1 MDTYQKTLSA
11 LFIVILVGAMAV
23 CATWHLPK
31 FLFQGSDKWKVV
43 VKVFIHHTDVKLVL
57 YELLF

>member
-11 LFIVILVGAMAV
+11 LFIVILVGAMTF

-31 FLFQGSDKWKVV
+31 FLFQGSDK
-43 VKVFIHHTDVKLVL
+43 
-57 YELLF
+57 